1 MFNKDM
7 IPTDDL
13 FAPVSFGGGGGGGGG
28 GWRGNP
34 HRDMPEPR
42 PTIVESFENCME
54 TVVAPAFPDGSATD
68 PRNVAEV
75 SKGAIVCGLIAVAE
89 SL

>member
-1 MFNKDM
+1 
-7 IPTDDL
+7 
-13 FAPVSFGGGGGGGGG
+13 
-28 GWRGNP
+28 
-34 HRDMPEPR
+34 MPEHR

-54 TVVAPAFPDGSATD
+54 TVVAPAFPDGSAAD